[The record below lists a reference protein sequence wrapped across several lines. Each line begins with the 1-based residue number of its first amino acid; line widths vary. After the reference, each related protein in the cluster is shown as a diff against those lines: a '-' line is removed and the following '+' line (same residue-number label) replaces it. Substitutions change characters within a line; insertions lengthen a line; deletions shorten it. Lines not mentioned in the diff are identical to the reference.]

1 MEALTNYYNTVIN
14 EVAAKA
20 VEAFNNSYNLNIN
33 KDDIMANLVNEL
45 STEPLVNEMA
55 ELTINDKCMGM
66 KRNKSPCSNKCI
78 PGHVYCGTHLRNE
91 GKKPLHEH
99 VKIVSSKYK
108 YEVTANTVSLG
119 NEWMTNN
126 EIKMNPND
134 CIQWPLEIKTD
145 SKSFNSYILFFTEFP
160 SYFGAGILVI
170 QYLSADK
177 KE

>member
-45 STEPLVNEMA
+45 STEPPVNKMT

-66 KRNKSPCSNKCI
+66 KRNKSPCSNNCI

-91 GKKPLHEH
+91 GKNSLHEH
-99 VKIVSSKYK
+99 
-108 YEVTANTVSLG
+108 SLQIPYLW
-119 NEWMTNN
+119 E
-126 EIKMNPND
+126 MN
-134 CIQWPLEIKTD
+134 
-145 SKSFNSYILFFTEFP
+145 
-160 SYFGAGILVI
+160 G
-170 QYLSADK
+170 
-177 KE
+177 